1 MSLEIFLLGQFKLIA
16 NNNPFELPSRPAQSL
31 LAYLVLNPGASLRRE
46 MLASLIW
53 PESSERNARS
63 YLRQALWRLRKS
75 FEQVSLQWEDY
86 LQIGEISISF
96 KVQSDYWLDVD
107 QLRKPVADQSLEQ
120 SIADLRLYRGELL
133 PGFYEEWIGL
143 ERDRIQATY
152 NQKIDN
158 LLDGLI
164 DTNRWQ
170 DVLEWGEQWIR
181 YGFSP
186 EPAYRALMRA
196 YAALRN
202 PSMVISTYQRCV
214 EALDRDLSITPSPET
229 VQLYDHIRQA
239 NLNKLSSSAAV
250 VKAMREPPA
259 FFSDKSQTH
268 WMEKPLV
275 VARERELR
283 QLDGYLN
290 QASSGQGKVVFITG
304 EAGSGK
310 TTLINE
316 FIRCAQT
323 ASDDLIV
330 ANGNC
335 NANTG
340 LGDPYL
346 PFREILG
353 LLTGD
358 VEARW
363 LAGAISQKYA
373 QFLWNLIPF
382 TTQALLDAGPDLMDT
397 LISGAALLER
407 AKAYEICQVE
417 WLTRLERIIIQ
428 KDTGQWARNPH
439 QSDLFIQYSKV
450 LHILSHRG
458 LVILV
463 VDDLQ
468 WADLGSIS
476 LLFHL
481 GRNLAGSRIL
491 IICAYR
497 PEEIALGRAGERHPL
512 ESVINELQRL
522 YGEIEVNTD
531 WDESRTFI
539 KALLD
544 SEPNQLGDNFREKL
558 SQLTHGQPLFTIELL
573 RGMQERGD
581 LIHDER
587 GQWIEAVTLD
597 WERLPAR
604 TEAVIAERIGR
615 LNPQLK
621 SILQVASVEGEVFTA
636 EVVARVLGISEHNIL
651 SLLSGELDRRH
662 RLIQAQSIVRRNEQ
676 RLSHYRFR
684 HNLIQKY
691 LYSGLDEVERVCL
704 HEQVG
709 VALEEFYKKEEDSV
723 IDLDIVVL
731 LARHFQEAGIKLK
744 ALNYLYRAARRA
756 LLLSG
761 YQEAINHLIEGLG
774 LIETITDPTERAE
787 RELAFQLM
795 IGLAYQGSQ
804 GGQWSE
810 LRRAYTR
817 ASELCRQI
825 GNINQLCQVL
835 GEMAVFY
842 YVHAEHKK
850 ARDLAFDALNLAQDS
865 DDPLLIMFG
874 HWYLGFCLFCLG
886 EYSSALDHLKK
897 VTSFY
902 NPYQH
907 HQKLIALRGKDAGLS
922 AMAYEACCLWCL
934 GYPESAFKRG
944 QEALTLAQ
952 EFGHPF
958 TMADVHCYAGCLLG
972 LMRQDIET
980 LYDNAQALVE
990 LSNEIGLGW
999 WQSGGCFLGSA
1010 LAMKGKLQDG
1020 ISLMQDGIQY
1030 SKSMEI
1036 LPLLSVNLSSLA
1048 EAQMGLGNIEDGMK
1062 ILNEAFDF
1070 IENTDQRQ
1078 WEVELYC
1085 LKGKI
1090 LSLQGDQVAA
1100 KENFSTAVMIA
1111 NHRGAKS
1118 WELRATLDLCR
1129 LLNDQGNKSEALSIL
1144 SGIYNWFSE
1153 GFDTPDLI
1161 SAKALLEELALPA

>member
-1 MSLEIFLLGQFKLIA
+1 MI
-16 NNNPFELPSRPAQSL
+16 
-31 LAYLVLNPGASLRRE
+31 
-46 MLASLIW
+46 
-53 PESSERNARS
+53 
-63 YLRQALWRLRKS
+63 
-75 FEQVSLQWEDY
+75 
-86 LQIGEISISF
+86 
-96 KVQSDYWLDVD
+96 
-107 QLRKPVADQSLEQ
+107 
-120 SIADLRLYRGELL
+120 
-133 PGFYEEWIGL
+133 
-143 ERDRIQATY
+143 
-152 NQKIDN
+152 
-158 LLDGLI
+158 
-164 DTNRWQ
+164 
-170 DVLEWGEQWIR
+170 
-181 YGFSP
+181 
-186 EPAYRALMRA
+186 
-196 YAALRN
+196 
-202 PSMVISTYQRCV
+202 
-214 EALDRDLSITPSPET
+214 
-229 VQLYDHIRQA
+229 
-239 NLNKLSSSAAV
+239 
-250 VKAMREPPA
+250 EPPA

-290 QASSGQGKVVFITG
+290 QASSGQGKAVFITG

-316 FIRCAQT
+316 FIRRAQT

-346 PFREILG
+346 PFREILA

-363 LAGAISQKYA
+363 LAGAISQEYA

-417 WLTRLERIIIQ
+417 WLTRLERIITL
-428 KDTGQWARNPH
+428 KDTGQWVRNPH

-450 LHILSHRG
+450 LHILSNRG
-458 LVILV
+458 PVVLV

-491 IICAYR
+491 IIGAYR

-512 ESVINELQRL
+512 EPVINELQRL
-522 YGEIEVNTD
+522 YGEIEVNID
-531 WDESRTFI
+531 WVESRAFI
-539 KALLD
+539 EALLD
-544 SEPNQLGDNFREKL
+544 SEPNQLGDNFRERL
-558 SQLTHGQPLFTIELL
+558 CQLTHGQPLFTIELL

-587 GQWIEAVTLD
+587 GQWIEGVSLD

-621 SILQVASVEGEVFTA
+621 SILQVASVEGEAFTA
-636 EVVARVLGISEHNIL
+636 EVVARVQGIREHNIL

-662 RLIQAQSIVRRNEQ
+662 RLIQAQSIVRRFEQ

-691 LYSGLDEVERVCL
+691 LYSSLDEVERVCL

-709 VALEEFYKKEEDSV
+709 VALEEFYNVEEDSAN
-723 IDLDIVVL
+723 DLDIVIQL
-731 LARHFQEAGIKLK
+731 TRHFQEAGIKRK
-744 ALNYLYRAARRA
+744 AVNYLYLAARRA
-756 LLLSG
+756 ILLSG
-761 YQEAINHLIEGLG
+761 YQEAVNHLTKGLE
-774 LIETITDPTERAE
+774 LIETISDPTERSE
-787 RELAFQLM
+787 KELAFQLLL
-795 IGLAYQGSQ
+795 GLAWEGYR
-804 GGQWSE
+804 GGQSSE
-810 LRRAYTR
+810 LKHAYTR

-825 GNINQLCQVL
+825 GNIKQSCQAL
-835 GEMAVFY
+835 GEMAIYY

-850 ARDLAFDALNLAQDS
+850 ARDLALEALNLAQDS
-865 DDPLLIMFG
+865 DDPLWIMFG
-874 HWYLGFCLFCLG
+874 HWCLGFCLFCLG
-886 EYSSALDHLKK
+886 DYLSALDHLKQ

-902 NPYQH
+902 DPYLH
-907 HQKLIALRGKDAGLS
+907 HQMLIALHGKDAGLS

-934 GYPESAFKRG
+934 GYPESAFTRG
-944 QEALTLAQ
+944 QEALSLAQ
-952 EFGHPF
+952 ELGHPF
-958 TMADVHCYAGCLLG
+958 SMADVFCYAGCLLG
-972 LMRQDIET
+972 LMRQDVESF
-980 LYDNAQALVE
+980 YENAQALAE
-990 LSNEIGLGW
+990 LSNERFLGW
-999 WQSGGCFLGSA
+999 WQAGSCFFGSA
-1010 LAMKGKLQDG
+1010 LAMKGRLQSG
-1020 ISLMQDGIQY
+1020 ISFMQDGIQF

-1036 LPLLSVNLSSLA
+1036 LPLVSVNLSSLA
-1048 EAQMGLGNIEDGMK
+1048 EAQIGLGKIEDGLRT
-1062 ILNEAFDF
+1062 LNEAFEF
-1070 IENTDQRQ
+1070 MENTDQRF
-1078 WEVELYC
+1078 WEVELYRM
-1085 LKGKI
+1085 KGKI

-1100 KENFSTAVMIA
+1100 KEDLSKAVMIA
-1111 NHRGAKS
+1111 RSRGAKS
-1118 WELRATLDLCR
+1118 LELRATLDLCR
-1129 LLNDQGNKSEALSIL
+1129 LLNDQGDKSEARNIL
-1144 SGIYNWFSE
+1144 LGIYNWFSE

-1161 SAKALLEELALPA
+1161 SAKALLEELSLST